1 MGTDLLRVLVVDDHQ
16 MFAESV
22 ARILGDE
29 ADLEVVGVVGNA
41 EDARAA
47 AAAAQPDVVLMD
59 FGLPDLD
66 GATTARLLRDA
77 HPSAQIVMLTGQID
91 DLVFAAAIEAG
102 CVGVVT
108 KDKASSELL
117 SAVRAAGAGELAIPP
132 ATLARL
138 LPILR
143 RDGQSAKPQLTAREH
158 QVLELLVEGAPTA
171 TIAER
176 LFVSP
181 NTVRNHVQR
190 ILVKLGVH
198 SKLEAVAVALRLG
211 LVDKPR

>member
-1 MGTDLLRVLVVDDHQ
+1 MGRDRLRVLVVDDHQ

-29 ADLEVVGVVGNA
+29 ADLEVVGVVGTA
-41 EDARAA
+41 EDARIA
-47 AAAAQPDVVLMD
+47 AAAAQPDVVLLD

-66 GATTARLLRDA
+66 GATAARLLRDE
-77 HPSAQIVMLTGQID
+77 HPSSQIVMLTGQID
-91 DLVFAAAIEAG
+91 DGVFAAALEAG

-143 RDGQSAKPQLTAREH
+143 RDGQSPKPQLTAREH
-158 QVLELLVEGAPTA
+158 EVLELLAEGASTA
-171 TIAER
+171 TIAQR
-176 LFVSP
+176 LVVSP
-181 NTVRNHVQR
+181 HTVRNHVQR
-190 ILVKLGVH
+190 ILVKLEVH

-211 LVDKPR
+211 LVDKPQ

>member
-1 MGTDLLRVLVVDDHQ
+1 VGTDLLRVLVVDDHQ

-41 EDARAA
+41 ADARAA
-47 AAAAQPDVVLMD
+47 AASAQPDVVLLD

-66 GATTARLLRDA
+66 GATTARLLRDE
-77 HPSAQIVMLTGQID
+77 HPSTQIVMLTGQID
-91 DLVFAAAIEAG
+91 DGVFAAAIEAG

-143 RDGQSAKPQLTAREH
+143 RDGQSAKPQLTSREH
-158 QVLELLVEGAPTA
+158 EVLELLAEGASTV

-176 LFVSP
+176 LVVSP
-181 NTVRNHVQR
+181 HTVRNHVQR
-190 ILVKLGVH
+190 ILVKLEVH

-211 LVDKPR
+211 LVDKPQ